1 MPPLLLLAGLT
12 LLLLLSSPA
21 CCPHPTTRL
30 LCPSQAPSL
39 PMARQALEKVT
50 PWRGRMNP
58 RSCAASSP
66 TPSTTC
72 LTPSRSRVGL
82 VCVGLLEGGR
92 GGGAAGSRRGA
103 NCVGGMP
110 GSVQMCL
117 YTLGNHSWCHMHM
130 NHMQGMGDSRVG
142 GGSASFLA
150 TPPPHTHTHRGGS
163 RAPLARASYL
173 SYSPFSVC
181 I

>member
-1 MPPLLLLAGLT
+1 LLPSPYHPPFVPIPGTIFAYGQTGTGKSHTMEGKDEPPEL
-12 LLLLLSSPA
+12 
-21 CCPHPTTRL
+21 
-30 LCPSQAPSL
+30 
-39 PMARQALEKVT
+39 
-50 PWRGRMNP
+50 RGIIPNSFNYVFDTIAQQGRFGV
-58 RSCAASSP
+58 CGF
-66 TPSTTC
+66 
-72 LTPSRSRVGL
+72 VG
-82 VCVGLLEGGR
+82 GGQ

-150 TPPPHTHTHRGGS
+150 TPPPSHTHTQGWQPGTLGTGELPELQ
-163 RAPLARASYL
+163 PLFCLYMMA
-173 SYSPFSVC
+173 
-181 I
+181 